1 MSDPALASCS
11 DLPSKGDALFADLD
25 VEMSSLAEGL
35 ADINSE
41 IINLNNPNVYNKLLI
56 FI

>member
-1 MSDPALASCS
+1 MSDPALPSRS

-41 IINLNNPNVYNKLLI
+41 IINLNNLNGYNKLI